1 MHDHDIPVFAS
12 RSNIVS
18 TFFSAYGEVL
28 SVKQTILNYSVLVQ
42 RQATPQVP
50 FVKKKFARRLI
61 RVADHDCSVWY
72 VRPSNHPSAALVAVL
87 LIGLRLSPS
96 LVCAD
101 VIVANPAMH
110 VVRECKQAWVLPSPA
125 FAPFLSMI

>member
-28 SVKQTILNYSVLVQ
+28 SVKQTILKNSVLVQ

-50 FVKKKFARRLI
+50 FVKKSSPAVLSVSPIMTVVFGTPVKSPQCSI
-61 RVADHDCSVWY
+61 SRV
-72 VRPSNHPSAALVAVL
+72 VL

-101 VIVANPAMH
+101 VIVVNPAMH
-110 VVRECKQAWVLPSPA
+110 VVRECKQAWGLPFPA